1 MKEKKVQLIV
11 GVSVAALFLVAV
23 AIFLFN
29 LNSEVKV
36 QRVQQV
42 KPIESIIS
50 GRELEKLLKHFVAES
65 GGVIQQIDLSYDQ
78 KAVTVDLSET
88 WDSMKDD
95 YKENAINKFG
105 RNLVD
110 LYQKAGI
117 KSIRVVKFY
126 DQFSAFSQDYF
137 PRRSK

>member
-1 MKEKKVQLIV
+1 MKEKKVQIIIA
-11 GVSVAALFLVAV
+11 VSVAALFIIAV
-23 AIFLFN
+23 GIFLFN
-29 LNSEVKV
+29 LSNEVKV
-36 QRVQQV
+36 EKVQQV
-42 KPIESIIS
+42 KPIENQIS
-50 GRELEKLLKHFVAES
+50 GRELERLLKHFIAES

-110 LYQKAGI
+110 LYSKAGI

-137 PRRSK
+137 SRRSK